1 MPLLSDY
8 NMELIWII
16 LGWVTGGG
24 KSLGIAMWL
33 LVPRG
38 HWTGGCGV
46 EWSSLSTFLKHSI
59 SVEKIRIPHC
69 LSQ

>member
-8 NMELIWII
+8 NVELIWIT

-33 LVPRG
+33 RDR
-38 HWTGGCGV
+38 CGL
-46 EWSSLSTFLKHSI
+46 WSVVYLSTFLKHSI
-59 SVEKIRIPHC
+59 SVRNRRIPHC
-69 LSQ
+69 LSQYLDS